1 MGFTLGQPPLQPRVS
16 RAGIELVKRF
26 EGLRRKAARLADG
39 GWTIGYGHTLS
50 AREGAEV
57 GPDEAEALLI
67 YDLRRVAEAVQ
78 AGVYTPLTQNQFDAL
93 CAFAFNIGL
102 ENFAGSAVLRRLNE
116 GNHLQAAAALELW
129 RKAALGGEDIVV
141 DALVRRRAAEKALF
155 LTPPEGFRP
164 SPTPVLKVLLDP
176 SLIDTLEQRRAGLA
190 RPVVVEAPLDGEFAT
205 AEREPPPFALE
216 AEAAPDEPADPD
228 LAYSP
233 ALAAAANVRARLD
246 RLLAEDEPDTA
257 ELDLAEPEPEPE
269 PEIETGPETEPQP
282 QPQPQPQVNAPLD
295 LEPPV
300 EQMLDAPTDGFP
312 DDDYLIRQDAYIAPV
327 STRRHRAVN
336 TPMLVIALIGL
347 AMFSG
352 SVVAMFNGNSSFA
365 MLCIGL
371 GGVIFMVI
379 AAIRFLVSRI

>member
-39 GWTIGYGHTLS
+39 GWTIGYGHTRS

-67 YDLRRVAEAVQ
+67 YDLREVAEAVQ
-78 AGVYTPLTQNQFDAL
+78 AGVYTPLSQNQFDAL

-102 ENFAGSAVLRRLNE
+102 ENFAGSAVLKRLNE
-116 GNHLQAAAALELW
+116 GAYLQAAAGLELW
-129 RKAALGGEDIVV
+129 RKAAFDGEDIVV

-164 SPTPVLKVLLDP
+164 TPTPVLKVLLDP

-190 RPVVVEAPLDGEFAT
+190 RPAEIDIPLEGEFAA
-205 AEREPPPFALE
+205 AERQPSLFDLEPE
-216 AEAAPDEPADPD
+216 APTADPPID
-228 LAYSP
+228 PEEEFSP
-233 ALAAAANVRARLD
+233 ALAAAANLTARLD
-246 RLLAEDEPDTA
+246 RLLAEAGPDT
-257 ELDLAEPEPEPE
+257 AEPEPEPE
-269 PEIETGPETEPQP
+269 PQAEPELSPPAE
-282 QPQPQPQVNAPLD
+282 PLD
-295 LEPPV
+295 LDPLVEPAPDDQSRV
-300 EQMLDAPTDGFP
+300 EALGDGFG
-312 DDDYLIRQDAYIAPV
+312 DDDYLIRQGAFPAPAP
-327 STRRHRAVN
+327 SRRHRPLNA
-336 TPMLVIALIGL
+336 PMLVIALIGL

-352 SVVAMFNGNSSFA
+352 SIVAMFNGNASFT

-371 GGVIFMVI
+371 AGVIFMVI
-379 AAIRFLVSRI
+379 AAIRFLVSRV